1 VQSLDALTS
10 ARVQKPSHHLR
21 LSEAPVRAV
30 VVDDHD
36 LFRTGL
42 RGLLEDQGIAV
53 VGEAADGAEGVRLA
67 LHAKPDVVVMDLNM
81 PVMNGIEATRRLIAE
96 QPDAKVLVL
105 TINEDDESAFDAI
118 AAGAVGF
125 LVKDASIT
133 EIADGVRA
141 AAEGRSHLSPRVA
154 GGLVKR
160 LRDTQRTAADGEVDL
175 SERELEVLRLLAEG
189 KDNAEIAAE
198 LVVSVGTVK
207 THVSSVLSKLGL
219 ENRIQAAVYAA
230 RRGLV

>member
-1 VQSLDALTS
+1 V
-10 ARVQKPSHHLR
+10 
-21 LSEAPVRAV
+21 V

-81 PVMNGIEATRRLIAE
+81 PVMNGVEATRRLVVE

-125 LVKDASIT
+125 LLKDASIT
-133 EIADGVRA
+133 EIAAGVRA
-141 AAEGRSHLSPRVA
+141 AAEGRSTLSPRIA

-160 LRDTQRTAADGEVDL
+160 LRETQRTAADGEVDL

-198 LVVSVGTVK
+198 LIVSVGTVK
-207 THVSSVLSKLGL
+207 THVSNVLSKLGL

>member
-1 VQSLDALTS
+1 
-10 ARVQKPSHHLR
+10 
-21 LSEAPVRAV
+21 
-30 VVDDHD
+30 
-36 LFRTGL
+36 
-42 RGLLEDQGIAV
+42 
-53 VGEAADGAEGVRLA
+53 
-67 LHAKPDVVVMDLNM
+67 
-81 PVMNGIEATRRLIAE
+81 
-96 QPDAKVLVL
+96 VLVL
-105 TINEDDESAFDAI
+105 TINEDDDSAFAAI
-118 AAGAVGF
+118 SAGAVGF

-133 EIADGVRA
+133 EIAEGVRA
-141 AAEGRSHLSPRVA
+141 AAEGRSYLSPRIA

-189 KDNAEIAAE
+189 RDNAEIAAE

-207 THVSSVLSKLGL
+207 THVSRVLLKLGL

>member
-1 VQSLDALTS
+1 
-10 ARVQKPSHHLR
+10 
-21 LSEAPVRAV
+21 

-42 RGLLEDQGIAV
+42 RGLLEDQGISV

-81 PVMNGIEATRRLIAE
+81 PVMNGIEATRKLIAE

-105 TINEDDESAFDAI
+105 TINEDDDSAFAAI
-118 AAGAVGF
+118 SAGAVGF

-133 EIADGVRA
+133 EIAEGVRA
-141 AAEGRSHLSPRVA
+141 AAEGRSYLSPRIA

-189 KDNAEIAAE
+189 RDNAEIAAE

-207 THVSSVLSKLGL
+207 THVSRVLLKLGL